1 MVHKLVN
8 IEPTDYYTGH
18 SFILLFFF
26 LLCFF
31 FFFCGSSLMI
41 YISLFHLRICIVKIS
56 WNRYWQCSHT
66 GLWILSKAVDLAGLV
81 KAADHYYIL
90 NICQK

>member
-1 MVHKLVN
+1 
-8 IEPTDYYTGH
+8 
-18 SFILLFFF
+18 
-26 LLCFF
+26 
-31 FFFCGSSLMI
+31 MI